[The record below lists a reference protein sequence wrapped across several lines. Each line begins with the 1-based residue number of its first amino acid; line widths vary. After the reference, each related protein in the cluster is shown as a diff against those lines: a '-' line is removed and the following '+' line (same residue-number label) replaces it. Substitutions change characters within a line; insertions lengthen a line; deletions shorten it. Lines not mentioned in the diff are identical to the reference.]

1 MPIDSKPQIIKRVE
15 ALEGR
20 YTDTGLNTQTF
31 PISDAVDSERSD
43 IAASSKAV
51 KQAREQAVG
60 AADLALASAT
70 LLGTV
75 VAFSGSFGGK
85 GNRYPI
91 PLGKS
96 QPDTHWVLC
105 DGTTTNGLPVP
116 DLRGRMILGVSS
128 EYPAGSAG
136 GTADSSTA
144 VTVGPTT
151 LTEAQT
157 ASHQHG
163 ISIGN
168 DDGAWPIPNGCNAG
182 LGVAY
187 EPCQFAGGSQPH
199 THSLID
205 VQRNGNLPPYYALSY
220 IIRIA

>member
-1 MPIDSKPQIIKRVE
+1 MSVNNNPKIESRVA
-15 ALEGR
+15 ALEDR
-20 YTDTGLNTQTF
+20 YTDVGLNTQTF
-31 PISDAVDSERSD
+31 PISDAIDSDRSD

-51 KQAREQAVG
+51 KKSREG
-60 AADLALASAT
+60 SPLI
-70 LLGTV
+70 GTI
-75 VAFSGSFGGK
+75 VAFSGSFGGNK
-85 GNRYPI
+85 SRYPI

-105 DGTTTNGLPVP
+105 DGITTNGLPVP

-128 EYPAGSAG
+128 KYPAGSTG

-151 LTEAQT
+151 LTVEQMPN
-157 ASHQHG
+157 HRHG

-168 DDGAWPIPNGCNAG
+168 DNGAWPYPNGCNG
-182 LGVAY
+182 MNGVAY
-187 EPCQFAGGSQPH
+187 EPCQFTGGSQPH

-220 IIRIA
+220 IMRVA